1 MVIRRRQHHRP
12 RTFVT
17 FWNFQLF
24 KNSVFGIDK
33 LLLRNTP
40 AETKFCLSRSFEGL
54 ALNCTNHNALG
65 EVLLYEGIYY
75 QNGHGC
81 DNGTR
86 HLYSLVWGST
96 IHIVVIH
103 NCLVDLG
110 GQKDDGS

>member
-40 AETKFCLSRSFEGL
+40 AETKFCLSRNLEGL
-54 ALNCTNHNALG
+54 ALNCTNHNTLG

-75 QNGHGC
+75 
-81 DNGTR
+81 R
-86 HLYSLVWGST
+86 MVRLR
-96 IHIVVIH
+96 
-103 NCLVDLG
+103 
-110 GQKDDGS
+110 